1 MRERDRQKRG
11 YEWEGIE
18 DKWVKERAGGEEKEG
33 CGGERGRGRG
43 MDRERERYNP
53 LGRSANPVDS
63 YGF

>member
-1 MRERDRQKRG
+1 M
-11 YEWEGIE
+11 
-18 DKWVKERAGGEEKEG
+18 KERAGGEEKEG